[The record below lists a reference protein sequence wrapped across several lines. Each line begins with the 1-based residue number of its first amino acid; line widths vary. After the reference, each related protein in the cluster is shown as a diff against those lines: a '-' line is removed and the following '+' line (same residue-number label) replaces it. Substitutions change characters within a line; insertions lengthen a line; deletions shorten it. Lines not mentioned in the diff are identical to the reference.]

1 MDTFGKDYF
10 NIVYGTDIIAINGS
24 NKNNH
29 SDNSIYKDRRCNL
42 HQIALEACTKNY
54 AKTKWYA
61 SKCIGVK
68 RLMNAMRFYIQT
80 GY

>member
-29 SDNSIYKDRRCNL
+29 FDNIIYKDRRGNL
-42 HQIALEACTKNY
+42 HQIDIKSCTKNY
-54 AKTKWYA
+54 AKTK
-61 SKCIGVK
+61 
-68 RLMNAMRFYIQT
+68 
-80 GY
+80 

>member
-54 AKTKWYA
+54 AKTK
-61 SKCIGVK
+61 
-68 RLMNAMRFYIQT
+68 
-80 GY
+80 